1 MRGTPEA
8 FAKLAT
14 KDKDTLYFIS
24 AEDAEDG
31 VLYLG
36 SKLISGEGDN
46 LSVSSIDALKDVLIS
61 EDLLDKS
68 FLTYDAEQQLWV
80 NTSIDKLIFVGA
92 TDSSSGIAGLVPPP
106 TEKATNLFLRSDG
119 TWAAIQNSESGAAVD
134 NNILTIENVGEIIDH
149 EVLIAEK
156 VQDLTLYNG
165 DIIIIKDL
173 IDEDKWQYTAYV
185 YDGTNWSAMDGN
197 YSAENVYFKDDI
209 LVTTMV
215 GTIQNLTNGQ
225 ATLSAKG
232 KNVKEVLSSLLAERK
247 NPIAIKPTATINL
260 TNETTTYE
268 VGTKVIPSWKVTFS
282 KGSYSYGPD
291 TGVTDA
297 GGQVTSTKD
306 TTAVEITAGS
316 LNEASGNF
324 AEYQVEDND
333 KYYAYLT
340 YGWNDGTS
348 TPVDNFGDEYTDISN
363 NLPIQAASNKTT
375 ISDKYISGF
384 RKWFKGGLTSTSN
397 EVALT
402 SEIIRTSLVGSED
415 NVAAEE
421 FELKAADFAN
431 CKRIVIAIP
440 VAASKNITSV
450 LLKSTSNVDITTEFV
465 KQTNTV
471 DVEGANGYTAEP
483 YNVWIYEPA
492 ILDSTEV
499 YTVTIG

>member
-68 FLTYDAEQQLWV
+68 FLTYDAEKQSWV
-80 NTSIDKLIFVGA
+80 DTSIDKLIFVGA
-92 TDSSSGIAGLVPPP
+92 TDSSSGIAGLVPAPA
-106 TEKATNLFLRSDG
+106 EKATNLFLRSDG
-119 TWAAIQNSESGAAVD
+119 TWAAIQNSESGAAAD
-134 NNILTIENVGEIIDH
+134 NNILTIENVDETIDH
-149 EVLIAEK
+149 EALITEK
-156 VQDLTLYNG
+156 VKNLTLYNG
-165 DIIIIKDL
+165 DIVIVKDL
-173 IDEDKWQYTAYV
+173 IDGDKWQYTAYV
-185 YDGTNWSAMDGN
+185 YDGANWSAMDGN
-197 YSAENVYFKDDI
+197 YSAENVYFKEDI
-209 LVTTMV
+209 LVTTKI

-232 KNVKEVLSSLLAERK
+232 KNVKQVLSSLLAERK
-247 NPIAIKPTATINL
+247 NPTATKPAATINL

-268 VGTKVIPSWKVTFS
+268 VGTKVVPSWKVTFS

-306 TTAVEITAGS
+306 IAATEIVAGS
-316 LNEASGNF
+316 LNGASGSF
-324 AEYQVEDND
+324 AEYQVEDNN

-340 YGWNDGTS
+340 YGWNEGTS

-363 NLPIQAASNKTT
+363 NLPIQAASNKTAT
-375 ISDKYISGF
+375 SNKYISGF
-384 RKWFKGGLTSTSN
+384 RKWFKGGLASTSN
-397 EVALT
+397 DTALT
-402 SEIIRTSLVGSED
+402 SEIIRTSLIGSESA
-415 NVAAEE
+415 VTAEE

-450 LLKSTSNVDITTEFV
+450 LLKSASNADITTEFV
-465 KQTNTV
+465 KQTDTI
-471 DVEGANGYTAEP
+471 DVEGANGYTAKP

-492 ILDSTEV
+492 ALDSTEV